1 MFKVSQG
8 KGFQM
13 TFANGWTVSVQWG
26 IGNYCDHSTARWTED
41 ANAKVGA
48 LGSTTAE
55 IAAWDANKVWHNFSL
70 TVFEDGDTVKGYCT
84 PDEVAEFI
92 AKISAL

>member
-26 IGNYCDHSTARWTED
+26 IGNYCDHNTARWTED

-55 IAAWDANKVWHNFSL
+55 IAAWDVNKVWHQF
-70 TVFEDGDTVKGYCT
+70 DGDTVKGYCT
-84 PDEVAEFI
+84 PEEVATFI
-92 AKISAL
+92 AKISCL

>member
-26 IGNYCDHSTARWTED
+26 ITNYCDHNTARWTEGAD
-41 ANAKVGA
+41 AKVGA

-55 IAAWDANKVWHNFSL
+55 IAAWDANKVWHQ
-70 TVFEDGDTVKGYCT
+70 FEDDDSVKGYCT
-84 PDEVAEFI
+84 PDEVAAFI

>member
-26 IGNYCDHSTARWTED
+26 IGNYCDHSTARWTEG
-41 ANAKVGA
+41 ANSKVGE

-55 IAAWDANKVWHNFSL
+55 IAAWDANKVWHQ
-70 TVFEDGDTVKGYCT
+70 FEDDDSVKGYCT
-84 PDEVAEFI
+84 PDEVAAFI

>member
-1 MFKVSQG
+1 MFKISDG

-26 IGNYCDHSTARWTED
+26 VYNYCDHYTARWTED

-55 IAAWDANKVWHNFSL
+55 IAAWDANKVWYQFPANNDS
-70 TVFEDGDTVKGYCT
+70 VKGYCT
-84 PDEVAEFI
+84 PDEVADFI
-92 AKISAL
+92 KMISTM